1 MSFQEKY
8 ISSVVPA
15 LQKDLKLSSV
25 MSIPKLEKIVLNI
38 GIGSWLQG
46 GKDFSK
52 VLEGITAVSGQKPVV
67 KTAKISVSNFKLR
80 KGMPVGIMVT
90 LRGKKMYD
98 FLERLIKIVA
108 PRIRDFD
115 GFSKKS
121 FDGRGNY
128 SIGLDTYSV
137 FPEIHYNDV
146 VKNYGVAVTIVS
158 SARKDDHAKAL
169 LDSFGFPFK
178 K

>member
-1 MSFQEKY
+1 MSFQQKY
-8 ISSVVPA
+8 TSTVVPT
-15 LQKDLKLSSV
+15 LQKDLDLSNIMAV
-25 MSIPKLEKIVLNI
+25 PKLDKIVLNV

-52 VLEGITAVSGQKPVV
+52 IVEGVTAISGQDPVV
-67 KTAKISVSNFKLR
+67 KNAKLSVSNFKLR

-98 FLERLIKIVA
+98 FLERMVKVVA

-146 VKNYGVAVTIVS
+146 VKNYGVAITVVTT
-158 SARKDDHAKAL
+158 ARNDSHSKAL